1 MKTFQ
6 RILAVLR
13 RSAPWIALTGVAL
26 ALAPYGHQLLVAS
39 FRLPRASLVAA
50 SAVCLGYR
58 LLNAGGWAWV
68 LKALGAPLPFLTAVR
83 IWLIS
88 ESLRWLPGS
97 IWGFCTRVDSARQ
110 AGVPALTA
118 GLSLPVELGLT
129 VASWAALAAGC
140 LVPSG
145 LAYRLVAPHLGDG
158 VVISAACT
166 TVLLIAG
173 LAFWSLRRLPP
184 VRSALTKI
192 RALLGLRPDAF
203 LLLKTGLFY
212 SALNGINGAGFW
224 ILLAGLGYQS
234 QVNLPTAIGANA
246 VGWLAGFFA
255 IGIPGG
261 IGVREG
267 CTALV
272 LSSLMPWQEAT
283 LAAFIWRLL
292 QICTEFATLIPCLA
306 LPKARFQP
314 VDRGVG
320 GLKRRSI
327 QFSNP

>member
-6 RILAVLR
+6 RVLAVLR
-13 RSAPWIALTGVAL
+13 CFAPWIALAGVAL
-26 ALAPYGHQLLVAS
+26 ALARYEHQLLVA
-39 FRLPRASLVAA
+39 FLRLPRASLITAA
-50 SAVCLGYR
+50 AVCLGYR

-68 LKALGAPLPFLTAVR
+68 LKALGAPLPLLTALR

-97 IWGFCTRVDSARQ
+97 IWGFCGRVDSARQ
-110 AGVPALTA
+110 AGVPALMA
-118 GLSLPVELGLT
+118 SLSLPAELGLT
-129 VASWAALAAGC
+129 VASWAALAVGC
-140 LVPSG
+140 LFPSG
-145 LAYRLVAPHLGDG
+145 LADRLVAPHWGNA
-158 VVISAACT
+158 VAVSAACT

-173 LAFWSLRRLPP
+173 LALSSLRQLPV
-184 VRSALTKI
+184 VRSAFAKTK
-192 RALLGLRPDAF
+192 AFLNLRPNAF

-212 SALNGINGAGFW
+212 SALNGINGVGFW

-234 QVNLPTAIGANA
+234 HVDLPTAIGANA

-255 IGIPGG
+255 VGVPGG

-283 LAAFIWRLL
+283 LAAFLWRLL
-292 QICTEFATLIPCLA
+292 QICTEFATLIPCLT
-306 LPKARFQP
+306 LPKAGFQTA
-314 VDRGVG
+314 DRAESVG
-320 GLKRRSI
+320 
-327 QFSNP
+327 

>member
-6 RILAVLR
+6 RVLTVLR
-13 RSAPWIALTGVAL
+13 RLAPWIALGGVAL
-26 ALAPYGHQLLVAS
+26 ALATYGHRLLGAWL
-39 FRLPRASLVAA
+39 RLPLMSLIPA

-68 LKALGAPLPFLTAVR
+68 LKALGTPLPYLAALR
-83 IWLIS
+83 IWLVS
-88 ESLRWLPGS
+88 ESLRWLPGG
-97 IWGFCTRVDSARQ
+97 IWSFCSRVDLACQ

-118 GLSLPVELGLT
+118 SLSLPVELGLT
-129 VASWAALAAGC
+129 VASWAALAAGF

-145 LAYRLVAPHLGDG
+145 LAYRLVAPHLGNG
-158 VVISAACT
+158 VAISAACAAM
-166 TVLLIAG
+166 LLTAG
-173 LAFWSLRRLPP
+173 LVLWSLRRLSA
-184 VRSALTKI
+184 VRSAFARTK
-192 RALLGLRPDAF
+192 ALLGLRPDAL

-212 SALNGINGAGFW
+212 AALNGVNGFGFW
-224 ILLAGLGYQS
+224 ILLVGLGYQS
-234 QVNLPTAIGANA
+234 HVELFTAIGANA

-255 IGIPGG
+255 AGVPGG

-292 QICTEFATLIPCLA
+292 QICAEFATLIPCLT
-306 LPKARFQP
+306 LPKARAQP
-314 VDRGVG
+314 AERAVAV
-320 GLKRRSI
+320 
-327 QFSNP
+327 